1 MTQQSEKIEI
11 SNLTR
16 ETIVNTL
23 VEPYYKDMVKTTIHG
38 KNFWRILGI
47 SLETS
52 SKIMV
57 AFGSILSFSA
67 GFYQD
72 DTLSFVA
79 GSISCMS
86 LALLQIA
93 SFSYKENKKQ
103 GEELNILLKKLNLDT
118 VPSMVRSE
126 DQTTVVATA
135 RYASPP
141 VQRNNSFPNN
151 NAKPYSQPYQNEMY
165 EKQIYEKQLYEK
177 QLYEQEIHALVEEL
191 KKKEVQLHEMQ
202 IKQQTENELRDNEYK
217 EFIESTVLTHNE
229 IQKLNQELDEKLSNV
244 NEREERIKEKEK
256 KLNLHHNHI
265 QRSVSLSSVNSFFI

>member
-1 MTQQSEKIEI
+1 MAQSEKIEI

-93 SFSYKENKKQ
+93 SFSYKDNKKQ
-103 GEELNILLKKLNLDT
+103 GEELNILLKKLNLSSAWFMILILWI
-118 VPSMVRSE
+118 VIFVNLIFQILIYGAVNFKIRF
-126 DQTTVVATA
+126 
-135 RYASPP
+135 YA
-141 VQRNNSFPNN
+141 
-151 NAKPYSQPYQNEMY
+151 K
-165 EKQIYEKQLYEK
+165 
-177 QLYEQEIHALVEEL
+177 
-191 KKKEVQLHEMQ
+191 
-202 IKQQTENELRDNEYK
+202 
-217 EFIESTVLTHNE
+217 
-229 IQKLNQELDEKLSNV
+229 
-244 NEREERIKEKEK
+244 
-256 KLNLHHNHI
+256 
-265 QRSVSLSSVNSFFI
+265 